1 MWLINRKMTV
11 DAAERLPDSR
21 RRLFSSVN
29 LLTRWMTSRRLTGW
43 ESLSLLT
50 SDQEQLQIYSPVY
63 LIRALCGW
71 HSCHPPPPACETNL
85 FNPGCSGDHPHTQPP
100 RSLLREAHE
109 LAHEDQRRFHH
120 FLKVSLGVEG
130 TGTGVVAA
138 HPYWRN
144 LANVT
149 LESVYMSTS
158 QESSNKRHVKFHR
171 ICQCF
176 LC

>member
-1 MWLINRKMTV
+1 M
-11 DAAERLPDSR
+11 AATAATLLPQP
-21 RRLFSSVN
+21 VK
-29 LLTRWMTSRRLTGW
+29 
-43 ESLSLLT
+43 LT
-50 SDQEQLQIYSPVY
+50 S
-63 LIRALCGW
+63 LIQDAL
-71 HSCHPPPPACETNL
+71 EITLTLN
-85 FNPGCSGDHPHTQPP
+85 PP

-130 TGTGVVAA
+130 TGTGVVVA